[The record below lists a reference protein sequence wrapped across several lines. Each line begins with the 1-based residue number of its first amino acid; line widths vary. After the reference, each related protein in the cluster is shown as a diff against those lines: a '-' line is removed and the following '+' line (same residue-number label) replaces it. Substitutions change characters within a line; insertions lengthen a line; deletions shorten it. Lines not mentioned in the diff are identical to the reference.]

1 MVEAASLAGG
11 LSRSAGAS
19 PVQSPR
25 TRARLQAKAAALA
38 ADLDSQLSV
47 ALKARQRLAP
57 SWRPEEAPAPN
68 PRAVPLK
75 AALPAAAVA
84 PAPKDTVDNGTRT
97 SSSSSARLQALER
110 QLEELIE
117 KLHSEQ
123 KARKAFEEELPAR
136 IESALRKAQER
147 HPLAIQSG
155 QAIEAKADLT
165 SDQREELHCPKVIE
179 MVNACEEKMQELRQ
193 EMSDHAD
200 FCKNQFISVRREI
213 ETMCKT
219 MDAQADTWRSQAQKD
234 IENTCQENVR
244 TLSGSYAEVRREL
257 AALEETWAV
266 RLEDVRSSQDSLK
279 MAILKDFD
287 QAKPWHSEISLLH
300 QELSQQIQESNA
312 EHSKNIVAC
321 QGRLSSARL
330 DTHDKMQAIE
340 ERLAHAE
347 KRATEAKDA
356 WWQGEP
362 ALRQVQTAL
371 KEVAELRDF
380 TMDQSSKL
388 QNSVQTELGNLAQVQ
403 TDCEAVREFCRQQT
417 QKVSEGHDQ
426 LRLELKEAVSNARAV
441 AEELAKELAQLK
453 GRAPKEPQTAPSD
466 GDMAKQL
473 EELKEK
479 FVTDLMACE
488 ARLHAEDSSTRQFT
502 SEQAAQLWV
511 SVEDLQETVQKLQ
524 GSSPSEPKENELSVE
539 EVKQFETV
547 KMTSSVLSEGNADVR
562 PEPASGA
569 SGAPSSIRQHR
580 EELLQRLSKA
590 QSRLEQQHGLVQ
602 KQKED
607 LEQMQRKF

>member
-1 MVEAASLAGG
+1 
-11 LSRSAGAS
+11 
-19 PVQSPR
+19 
-25 TRARLQAKAAALA
+25 
-38 ADLDSQLSV
+38 
-47 ALKARQRLAP
+47 
-57 SWRPEEAPAPN
+57 
-68 PRAVPLK
+68 
-75 AALPAAAVA
+75 
-84 PAPKDTVDNGTRT
+84 
-97 SSSSSARLQALER
+97 
-110 QLEELIE
+110 
-117 KLHSEQ
+117 
-123 KARKAFEEELPAR
+123 
-136 IESALRKAQER
+136 
-147 HPLAIQSG
+147 
-155 QAIEAKADLT
+155 
-165 SDQREELHCPKVIE
+165 
-179 MVNACEEKMQELRQ
+179 
-193 EMSDHAD
+193 
-200 FCKNQFISVRREI
+200 
-213 ETMCKT
+213 
-219 MDAQADTWRSQAQKD
+219 
-234 IENTCQENVR
+234 
-244 TLSGSYAEVRREL
+244 
-257 AALEETWAV
+257 
-266 RLEDVRSSQDSLK
+266 